1 MFSAPFKVFNLA
13 AKDVWDDKANLILVN
28 MVALVACLTVVFAP
42 PAVFGL
48 FYTANR
54 LAAGESLGLTGL
66 MQGGRKYFLQSWLW
80 AIINVVVFLIVSV
93 NLSFYERMPGTWG
106 SILQY
111 FFFIVLIVW
120 LLVQLYALPYL
131 MAMEEKKLLHALR
144 SGWFTLMASPG
155 YSLLLI
161 VLVIAVILF
170 SVALIFPFLLITPCL
185 LACWGTRAVQER
197 LTALGVH
204 QTFIKDE

>member
-1 MFSAPFKVFNLA
+1 MFSAPFKLFNQA

-66 MQGGRKYFLQSWLW
+66 VQGGRKYFIQSWLW
-80 AIINVVVFLIVSV
+80 AIINILIYLILSV
-93 NLSFYERMPGTWG
+93 NLSFYEQMPGALG
-106 SILQY
+106 SVLQY
-111 FFFIVLIVW
+111 FFLIVLMVW
-120 LLVQLYALPYL
+120 LMVQLYALPYL
-131 MAMEEKKLLHALR
+131 IAMEEKKLLLALR
-144 SGWFTLMASPG
+144 NGWFTLMASPG
-155 YSLLLI
+155 YSLVLM
-161 VLVIAVILF
+161 VLVTVVTLF

-185 LACWGTRAVQER
+185 LACWATRAVQER
-197 LTALGVH
+197 LATLTAS
-204 QTFIKDE
+204 

>member
-1 MFSAPFKVFNLA
+1 MFSAPFKVFNQA

-54 LAAGESLGLTGL
+54 LAAGESLGLTGFV
-66 MQGGRKYFLQSWLW
+66 QGGRKYFIQSWLW
-80 AIINVVVFLIVSV
+80 AIINILIYLILSV
-93 NLSFYERMPGTWG
+93 NLSFYEQMPGALG
-106 SILQY
+106 SVLQY
-111 FFFIVLIVW
+111 FFLIVLMVW
-120 LLVQLYALPYL
+120 LMVQLYALPYL
-131 MAMEEKKLLHALR
+131 IAMEEKKLLLALR
-144 SGWFTLMASPG
+144 NGWFTLMASPG
-155 YSLLLI
+155 YSLVLV
-161 VLVIAVILF
+161 VLVIVVTLF

-197 LTALGVH
+197 LATLTAS
-204 QTFIKDE
+204 